1 MATGAQ
7 AAQSMKET
15 PQEYTKRILGL
26 VEGKN
31 PLAVQAATA
40 GKLAKLIRGLKPA
53 QLRKPPAPGK
63 WSINQI
69 LAHLAEAEIVVGW
82 RIRCMISS
90 SGGPIQAFD
99 QDAWAAN
106 HRYERTDAKRSL
118 EVFRVLREFNLALVK
133 SLNGEE
139 LERYGMHSERG
150 KESVAHY
157 TRMMAGH
164 DLNHLGQV
172 ERIARDLRKR
182 GR

>member
-1 MATGAQ
+1 MSTGAQ
-7 AAQSMKET
+7 TAQSLKET

-31 PLAVQAATA
+31 PLTVQAATA
-40 GKLAKLIRGLKPA
+40 GKLAKLIRGLRPA
-53 QLRKPPAPGK
+53 QLRKAPAPGK
-63 WSINQI
+63 WSLQQI

-106 HRYERTDAKRSL
+106 HRYDRTDAKRSL
-118 EVFRVLREFNLALVK
+118 EVFRVLREFNLALLK
-133 SLNGEE
+133 SLNAEE

-164 DLNHLGQV
+164 DLNHLTQV
-172 ERIARDLRKR
+172 ERIVRDLRKR
-182 GR
+182 